1 MNVRLLVAPAV
12 IVAAAALSG
21 CAAAGGGTSAEESRD
36 RFYASLDSTQ
46 EALGGAW
53 EVQDDSTPRGCDLPL
68 WMQGESYAALR
79 LGPMPEDVSAA
90 VSIARDALRQMGYDT
105 TIGEVGDVTELRAH
119 REKTEVITFRITD
132 DGMTLQGESDCR
144 PR

>member
-1 MNVRLLVAPAV
+1 MNDRLLVAPV
-12 IVAAAALSG
+12 VLVAAAVLSG
-21 CAAAGGGTSAEESRD
+21 CSTPDGGSAEQSRD

-53 EVQDDSTPRGCDLPL
+53 TVQDDTTPRGCDLPF
-68 WMQGESYAALR
+68 WARGESYAALR
-79 LGPMPEDVSAA
+79 LGSMPEDVSAA
-90 VSIARDALRQMGYDT
+90 VSVARNALREQGFTT
-105 TIGEVGDVTELRAH
+105 TIDEVGSVTELRA
-119 REKTEVITFRITD
+119 RRTGTEIVTFRVTD

>member
-1 MNVRLLVAPAV
+1 MVSAAV
-12 IVAAAALSG
+12 LTGCSASG
-21 CAAAGGGTSAEESRD
+21 SGISAEQSRD
-36 RFYASLDSTQ
+36 RFYANLDSTQ

-53 EVQDDSTPRGCDLPL
+53 TVQDDSTPRGCSLAL
-68 WMQGESYAALR
+68 WSQGESYAALR
-79 LGPMPEDVSAA
+79 LGPVPVDVSAA
-90 VSIARDALRQMGYDT
+90 VTVGRDALRRQGYHT

-119 REKTEVITFRITD
+119 GSGTEVVTFRVTD

>member
-1 MNVRLLVAPAV
+1 MNVRLLVAAV
-12 IVAAAALSG
+12 VVATAVLSG
-21 CAAAGGGTSAEESRD
+21 CSAPGGGVSAEESRN

-53 EVQDDSTPRGCDLPL
+53 TVQDDSTPRGCSLPL
-68 WMQGESYAALR
+68 WAQGESYAALR
-79 LGPMPEDVSAA
+79 LGPMPQDVSAA
-90 VSIARDALRQMGYDT
+90 VTAARNALREQGFAT
-105 TIGEVGDVTELRAH
+105 TVGEVGAVTELRG
-119 REKTEVITFRITD
+119 RRTGTEVVTFRITD